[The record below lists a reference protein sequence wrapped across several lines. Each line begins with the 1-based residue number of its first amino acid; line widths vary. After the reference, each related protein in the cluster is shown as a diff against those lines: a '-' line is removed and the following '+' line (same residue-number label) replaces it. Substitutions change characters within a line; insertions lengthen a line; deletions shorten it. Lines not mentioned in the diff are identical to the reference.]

1 MAMTNSKW
9 SSVSIHTLPAVIIP
23 IVSLQTISLAQAA
36 GEQKPGEWKAVED
49 VFGFP
54 AANLPGRVARFNM
67 PRKDLHV
74 TVGGTEVK
82 PGLALGGWAA
92 FHRMRDN
99 DATIMGELV
108 LAEDDVA

>member
-1 MAMTNSKW
+1 MRNSKLL
-9 SSVSIHTLPAVIIP
+9 SVNFYTLASLIILV
-23 IVSLQTISLAQAA
+23 VSLQTISPAQAS
-36 GEQKPGEWKAVED
+36 GDQKPGEWKAVED

-54 AANLPGRVARFNM
+54 PASLPGGVARFNM

-92 FHRMRDN
+92 FHRIGDN
-99 DATIMGELV
+99 TAPNTKMS
-108 LAEDDVA
+108 